1 MPTSRAG
8 TSSSRGGFTF
18 IELAIVLLL
27 VGILLVIAVPRFG
40 RLTQGSLKSAARQM
54 YGVVAT
60 VHDKAAL
67 EKRRYWLGLEVGAG
81 VWWVVATEPGE
92 GVSPEG
98 VLQLK
103 DRAVLDGKLPGEV
116 LFKDVVV
123 EGRQLKEGTALAV
136 FEPNG
141 TCSEA
146 EIHLEDE
153 DGGLASLLV
162 NPLTGRA
169 TVSDSYVHREP
180 AEAKEEG
187 GEEQTPEVVRPEGAQ
202 DVAPEGEEGL

>member
-1 MPTSRAG
+1 
-8 TSSSRGGFTF
+8 
-18 IELAIVLLL
+18 
-27 VGILLVIAVPRFG
+27 
-40 RLTQGSLKSAARQM
+40 
-54 YGVVAT
+54 
-60 VHDKAAL
+60 
-67 EKRRYWLGLEVGAG
+67 

-162 NPLTGRA
+162 NPLTGRS
-169 TVSDSYVHREP
+169 TVSDSYAHREP

-187 GEEQTPEVVRPEGAQ
+187 GEEQPQEAAQPEGAQ
-202 DVAPEGEEGL
+202 APAGEEGL

>member
-1 MPTSRAG
+1 M
-8 TSSSRGGFTF
+8 
-18 IELAIVLLL
+18 
-27 VGILLVIAVPRFG
+27 GILLVVAVPRFG
-40 RLTQGSLKSAARQM
+40 RLTRGSLKSAARQM

-162 NPLTGRA
+162 NPLTGRS

-180 AEAKEEG
+180 AEAQEGTKEEG
-187 GEEQTPEVVRPEGAQ
+187 GEEQPQEAAQ
-202 DVAPEGEEGL
+202 SEEAPPEGEEGL